1 MTIQATDVVEQLET
15 PPSAPVA
22 PAQEEELPREERNV
36 PPAAPRA
43 RGRPAGSKDKQ
54 PRKRPARAAASR
66 SAARAQLAWAEEEEE
81 EEEEEPQQLR
91 ERPPTRRSAP
101 PKSSAPRRRVR
112 IVESASEASSAEEE
126 QEEAPSPR
134 TERHRQ
140 WAVYRQQ
147 RTDAHQANVNRY
159 AALFDRMLA

>member
-22 PAQEEELPREERNV
+22 PAQDEELPREERNV

-54 PRKRPARAAASR
+54 PRKRPACAT
-66 SAARAQLAWAEEEEE
+66 AWEEEEE
-81 EEEEEPQQLR
+81 EEEEEEAQPQQPR

-112 IVESASEASSAEEE
+112 IVESDSSSASSAEEE
-126 QEEAPSPR
+126 QEAPSPR

>member
-1 MTIQATDVVEQLET
+1 MTIQATDVEQLET
-15 PPSAPVA
+15 PSAPVV
-22 PAQEEELPREERNV
+22 PAQEEELPREEQTV

-54 PRKRPARAAASR
+54 PRKRPARAAA
-66 SAARAQLAWAEEEEE
+66 WAE

-112 IVESASEASSAEEE
+112 IVESASEASSAEE
-126 QEEAPSPR
+126 QEEAPSPC

>member
-54 PRKRPARAAASR
+54 PRKRPARAAA
-66 SAARAQLAWAEEEEE
+66 W
-81 EEEEEPQQLR
+81 EEEEPQQTR

-112 IVESASEASSAEEE
+112 IVESASSSASSAEEE
-126 QEEAPSPR
+126 EEAPSPR
-134 TERHRQ
+134 TARHRQ

>member
-1 MTIQATDVVEQLET
+1 MQEQT
-15 PPSAPVA
+15 
-22 PAQEEELPREERNV
+22 

-54 PRKRPARAAASR
+54 PRKRPARAAA
-66 SAARAQLAWAEEEEE
+66 WAEEEEE
-81 EEEEEPQQLR
+81 EEQPQQPR

>member
-22 PAQEEELPREERNV
+22 PAQEEELPRDERNG

-54 PRKRPARAAASR
+54 PRKRPARAAA
-66 SAARAQLAWAEEEEE
+66 WAEE

-159 AALFDRMLA
+159 AALFDRVLA

>member
-1 MTIQATDVVEQLET
+1 MTIEATDVVEQLET

-22 PAQEEELPREERNV
+22 PAQEEELPREERNM

-54 PRKRPARAAASR
+54 PRKRPARAAA
-66 SAARAQLAWAEEEEE
+66 WAEEEEEE

-112 IVESASEASSAEEE
+112 IVESASEASSAAEEE
-126 QEEAPSPR
+126 EELSPR
-134 TERHRQ
+134 TARHRQ

-147 RTDAHQANVNRY
+147 KTDAHQANVNRY

>member
-43 RGRPAGSKDKQ
+43 RGRPTGSKDKQ

-66 SAARAQLAWAEEEEE
+66 SAARAQLAWAEE

-112 IVESASEASSAEEE
+112 IVESASEASSAAEEE
-126 QEEAPSPR
+126 EELSPR
-134 TERHRQ
+134 TARHRQ

-147 RTDAHQANVNRY
+147 KTDAHQANVNRY

>member
-22 PAQEEELPREERNV
+22 PAQEEELPRDERNV
-36 PPAAPRA
+36 PPATPRA
-43 RGRPAGSKDKQ
+43 RGRPPGSKDKQ
-54 PRKRPARAAASR
+54 PRKRPARAAA
-66 SAARAQLAWAEEEEE
+66 WAEEEEEE

-101 PKSSAPRRRVR
+101 PESSAPRRRVR
-112 IVESASEASSAEEE
+112 IVESASEASSAAEEE
-126 QEEAPSPR
+126 EELSPR
-134 TERHRQ
+134 TARHRQ

-147 RTDAHQANVNRY
+147 KTDAHQANVNRY

>member
-54 PRKRPARAAASR
+54 PRKRPARAAA
-66 SAARAQLAWAEEEEE
+66 W
-81 EEEEEPQQLR
+81 EEEEEPQQPR